1 MRSSSWPSLD
11 DKHLRAHPSIAHSLM
26 AYATRHFIAH
36 SEPGQGTR
44 RLLLTRCASGK
55 LGQPMKTGGARDKLG

>member
-11 DKHLRAHPSIAHSLM
+11 DKHLHTHRSIARSLM
-26 AYATRHFIAH
+26 AYTTRHFIAH
-36 SEPGQGTR
+36 SELGQGTR
-44 RLLLTRCASGK
+44 RLLLTRCASWK